1 MAHNKK
7 LVEEN
12 KIKEKDKYV
21 QTSVNDYQFHG
32 YKIRPPKRE
41 QEQRKTAVQEVVKE
55 SI

>member
-1 MAHNKK
+1 MVHNKK

-21 QTSVNDYQFHG
+21 WTSVDDYQLHG

-41 QEQRKTAVQEVVKE
+41 QEQRKKAV
-55 SI
+55 